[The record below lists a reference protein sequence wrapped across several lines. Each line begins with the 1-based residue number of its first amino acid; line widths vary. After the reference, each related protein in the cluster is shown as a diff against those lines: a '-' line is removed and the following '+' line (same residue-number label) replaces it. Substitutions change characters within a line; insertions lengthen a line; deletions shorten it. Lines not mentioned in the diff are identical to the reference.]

1 VSAWI
6 LGSEV
11 AGSLGL
17 RDFEFV
23 QEYVV
28 KGLSP
33 HNEQGQP
40 YIPAAV
46 VEQFIQGLEQ
56 ELNQHDELAWNLG
69 GLERQEIIAKY
80 IEPLQRRIYGYRV
93 YMESLNG
100 AGWNGFEL
108 PHDQDLARRFIQVLI
123 NSHYRRDE
131 VKRRLSPQSEP
142 ATDQEPVRPAQIAE
156 QVQAAAKQ
164 RKKRPEQ
171 RHREVCRAVAERLW
185 RDNPEITISDMTIS
199 DEINEACEGKYYKD
213 EKTIRNWIKD
223 LCPNPK
229 PGRPK
234 KKSA

>member
-93 YMESLNG
+93 YLESLNG
-100 AGWNGFEL
+100 TGWQNFEL
-108 PHDQDLARRFIQVLI
+108 PQDQDLARRFIQVLL
-123 NSHYRRDE
+123 NSLYRREE
-131 VKRRLSPQSEP
+131 VYGRLSPESEP
-142 ATDQEPVRPAQIAE
+142 SPDQEPVQ
-156 QVQAAAKQ
+156 QAKVVDEVKVAVKG
-164 RKKRPEQ
+164 RKLTPEQ
-171 RHREVCRAVAERLW
+171 RHKIDSRTVAHKIWSES
-185 RDNPEITISDMTIS
+185 PEMTIQDMIQR
-199 DEINEACEGKYYKD
+199 DEIANACGGKVYA

-223 LCPNPK
+223 LAPNRK

-234 KKSA
+234 KKPA

>member
-46 VEQFIQGLEQ
+46 VDQFIKGLEQ
-56 ELNQHDELAWNLG
+56 ELSHHDEIAWDLG
-69 GLERQEIIAKY
+69 GIEREEIIGKY

-93 YMESLNG
+93 YLESLNG
-100 AGWNGFEL
+100 TGWQNFEL
-108 PHDQDLARRFIQVLI
+108 PQDQDLSRHFIQVLL
-123 NSHYRRDE
+123 NSLYLRDE

-142 ATDQEPVRPAQIAE
+142 VPDQEPARPARIAD
-156 QVQAAAKQ
+156 QVQVAVKG
-164 RKKRPEQ
+164 RKLTPEQ
-171 RHREVCRAVAERLW
+171 RHRIDSRAAAQKIWSES
-185 RDNPEITISDMTIS
+185 PEMTIQDMIQR
-199 DEINEACEGKYYKD
+199 DEIANVCGGVVYG

-223 LCPNPK
+223 LAPNRK

-234 KKSA
+234 KKPA